1 MEIESVIQWHPA
13 FCAAIELELREDKN
27 ILRYEREHNLS
38 KMPLRIDLLVIKKSP
53 NETIKNEIGDFFKGN
68 NIMEFKSPDDEINI
82 DTFYKVL
89 SYACMY
95 KSETGNVDEIKDT
108 DITISLIR
116 EGKPIKLLEQLD
128 AKYGVDMKTSGIYR
142 IEKMLFPLQIIV
154 TRELDPKSHIW
165 LKALSRSLK
174 HDEAE
179 NLICSFEELQ
189 DEEDKQ
195 NADAVMNLTVGV
207 NETLF
212 CQILEENDMG
222 EALKKVLE
230 PQLMSV
236 ISNMRIEIADK
247 DAEIANKDA
256 AIADKD
262 ATIADK
268 DATIADKDATIND
281 MRTAIADKDAEI
293 ELLRKQLAKYG
304 E

>member
-268 DATIADKDATIND
+268 DATIND

>member
-1 MEIESVIQWHPA
+1 M
-13 FCAAIELELREDKN
+13 
-27 ILRYEREHNLS
+27 
-38 KMPLRIDLLVIKKSP
+38 
-53 NETIKNEIGDFFKGN
+53 
-68 NIMEFKSPDDEINI
+68 
-82 DTFYKVL
+82 
-89 SYACMY
+89 
-95 KSETGNVDEIKDT
+95 
-108 DITISLIR
+108 
-116 EGKPIKLLEQLD
+116 
-128 AKYGVDMKTSGIYR
+128 
-142 IEKMLFPLQIIV
+142 
-154 TRELDPKSHIW
+154 

-195 NADAVMNLTVGV
+195 NADAVMNVTVGV

-256 AIADKD
+256 
-262 ATIADK
+262 TIANK